1 MKKKKDKL
9 KNAGAFFLTLF
20 NRTPAAS
27 GLTQMKKVWE
37 VIKKVFCWLGA
48 VFVAIFTVLFI
59 KEREVFSTDSTTKGD
74 SDEINAKAA
83 AKREEAIARIERADA
98 RQLAESYSSVCDAI
112 ADGKE
117 RFRRRVSTGSTTGR
131 LTDN

>member
-9 KNAGAFFLTLF
+9 KNADAFFLTLF

-27 GLTQMKKVWE
+27 GLTQMKKLWE
-37 VIKKVFCWLGA
+37 VIKKIFIWLGA

-59 KEREVFSTDSTTKGD
+59 KEMPKQVRHDEDGLKEDG
-74 SDEINAKAA
+74 SDEINRKAA
-83 AKREEAIARIERADA
+83 AKRDEAIARIERADA
-98 RQLAESYSSVCDAI
+98 RELAESYGSVCDAI

-117 RFRRRVSTGSTTGR
+117 RFRRRCQR
-131 LTDN
+131 ADD

>member
-1 MKKKKDKL
+1 MEKKKDKL

-37 VIKKVFCWLGA
+37 VIKKIFVWLGA

-59 KEREVFSTDSTTKGD
+59 KEHEVVSPNSTTAD
-74 SDEINAKAA
+74 DTEDINAKAYFC
-83 AKREEAIARIERADA
+83 
-98 RQLAESYSSVCDAI
+98 L
-112 ADGKE
+112 
-117 RFRRRVSTGSTTGR
+117 
-131 LTDN
+131 